1 MTDSGS
7 EGRFYI
13 IGYGYVPRECQKKG
27 AECDIT
33 ICGRNTLDI
42 VSPNIYDFWRFSITG
57 DIGQLV
63 YNLENPNSDQQQI
76 AGFSTNDV
84 IQSFQLVASPSTP
97 PPVPTPAPVAP
108 ATEAP
113 TPIVPTPS
121 APTYAPTP
129 APTYAPTPA
138 PTPAPTYAPTP
149 APTPAPT
156 FAPTYAPTPA
166 PATYAPTPAPTYAPT
181 PAPTY
186 APTPAPTYAPTYAP
200 TPAPA
205 HATTPAPTHAT
216 TPDILLLSSAAI
228 DVLGSCASTN
238 TCTEDGRSGALEW
251 FTDSTNHPDNYIK
264 PSKINWLV
272 R

>member
-7 EGRFYI
+7 EGQFYI

-42 VSPNIYDFWRFSITG
+42 VSPNIYDFWRFSIKG
-57 DIGQLV
+57 DIGPLV

-108 ATEAP
+108 ATDAP
-113 TPIVPTPS
+113 TPIPTPSAPTYAPTS

-138 PTPAPTYAPTP
+138 PT
-149 APTPAPT
+149 
-156 FAPTYAPTPA
+156 F
-166 PATYAPTPAPTYAPT
+166 APTPAPTYAPT
-181 PAPTY
+181 PAPT
-186 APTPAPTYAPTYAP
+186 
-200 TPAPA
+200 
-205 HATTPAPTHAT
+205 HATPE
-216 TPDILLLSSAAI
+216 DMLLSSVAI

-251 FTDSTNHPDNYIK
+251 FTDSTNHPDNYIE
-264 PSKINWLV
+264 PSKIVNWLV

>member
-7 EGRFYI
+7 EGQFYI

-181 PAPTY
+181 PA
-186 APTPAPTYAPTYAP
+186 AE
-200 TPAPA
+200 
-205 HATTPAPTHAT
+205 
-216 TPDILLLSSAAI
+216 DILLLSSVAI

>member
-1 MTDSGS
+1 MMDSGS

-129 APTYAPTPA
+129 AAE
-138 PTPAPTYAPTP
+138 
-149 APTPAPT
+149 
-156 FAPTYAPTPA
+156 
-166 PATYAPTPAPTYAPT
+166 
-181 PAPTY
+181 
-186 APTPAPTYAPTYAP
+186 
-200 TPAPA
+200 
-205 HATTPAPTHAT
+205 
-216 TPDILLLSSAAI
+216 DILLLSSVAI

-251 FTDSTNHPDNYIK
+251 FTDSTNHPDNYIE